1 MNQHAKRRHQAMGR
15 TIRVREESRVV
26 AVAPKPTLA
35 PVEGEFSV
43 TIDAELAGERLD
55 RALAHAVE
63 TAGLALSRT
72 RIKAL
77 LEEGRVTLDGARAS
91 DAGGKLREGQRL
103 VVDVPPPTPAEPE
116 GEDIPLAIV
125 FEDDHLIV
133 LDKPAGLV
141 VHPAAGHES
150 GTLVNALIAHC
161 GDSLSGIGGVKR
173 PGIVHRLD
181 KDTSG
186 LLVVAKSD
194 AAHQGLAALFADH
207 GRNLSLTREYRALVW
222 GAPER
227 PSGTVEANLGRH
239 ATHRE
244 KIAVVS
250 EERGR
255 EAITHW
261 RREETFGADKHGAP
275 LASLIACAL
284 ETGRTHQIRVHM
296 AHIGHPVMGDPLYAT
311 GFKTKA
317 TQLPPK
323 AQSAL
328 AKLGRQA
335 LHAAILGFAHPITGS
350 ELMFESKLPAD
361 LAALAKAL
369 RGA

>member
-15 TIRVREESRVV
+15 HLQEREDAR
-26 AVAPKPTLA
+26 APRPAPKPILPTL
-35 PVEGEFSV
+35 EGAFETQV
-43 TIDAELAGERLD
+43 DAALAGERLD
-55 RALAHAVE
+55 RGLARAVE
-63 TAGLALSRT
+63 AAGLALSRT

-77 LEEGRVTLDGARAS
+77 IDEGRVQLDGAAAA
-91 DAGGKLREGQRL
+91 DAGARLREGQNLRI
-103 VVDVPPPTPAEPE
+103 DVPAAAPAEPV
-116 GEDIPLAIV
+116 GEDMPLTIV
-125 FEDDHLIV
+125 FEDAHLIV

-141 VHPAAGHES
+141 VHPAAGHET

-186 LLVVAKSD
+186 LLVVAKTN
-194 AAHQGLAALFADH
+194 AAHQGLAMLFADH
-207 GRNLSLTREYRALVW
+207 GRNLSLTREYCALLW

-227 PSGTVEANLGRH
+227 PSGTIDANLGRH

-311 GFKTKA
+311 GFRTKA
-317 TQLPPK
+317 AQLPPK

-335 LHAAILGFAHPITGS
+335 LHAAILGFAHPITGE
-350 ELMFESKLPAD
+350 ELMFESKPPAD
-361 LAALAKAL
+361 MTALMKAL

>member
-1 MNQHAKRRHQAMGR
+1 MNQHAKRRHQALGR
-15 TIRVREESRVV
+15 HAQEREDAR
-26 AVAPKPTLA
+26 ARPFAPKPPA
-35 PVEGEFSV
+35 PPLEGAFETSV
-43 TIDAELAGERLD
+43 DAALAGERLD
-55 RALAHAVE
+55 RGLARAVE
-63 TAGLALSRT
+63 AAGLALSRT
-72 RIKAL
+72 RVKAL
-77 LEEGRVTLDGARAS
+77 IEDGRVRLDGAPAG
-91 DAGGKLREGQRL
+91 DAGAKLREGQTLRI
-103 VVDVPPPTPAEPE
+103 DVPPAALAEPA

-125 FEDDHLIV
+125 FEDAHLIV

-161 GDSLSGIGGVKR
+161 GDSLSGIGGVRR

-186 LLVVAKSD
+186 LLVVAKTD

-227 PSGTVEANLGRH
+227 PSGTVAAPLGRH

-250 EERGR
+250 EDRGR

-261 RREETFGADKHGAP
+261 RREETFGADRHGAP

-296 AHIGHPVMGDPLYAT
+296 AHLGHPVTGDPLYAT

-317 TQLPPK
+317 AQLPPE

-335 LHAAILGFAHPITGS
+335 LHAAVLGFAHPITGE
-350 ELMFESKLPAD
+350 ELIFESKPPAD
-361 LAALAKAL
+361 MTALMKAL
-369 RGA
+369 RG